1 MRLTIPMHLFKL
13 MSSFYLLKLVMPAVI
28 PLNQDQILHA
38 LAPELQAALQQIY
51 IFPSL
56 NSTNTWLLEQPHTCF
71 SVCLAEEQTA
81 GRGRR
86 GRVWQ
91 SPNSGNI
98 YFSLRWCFQQ
108 VPANYG
114 CLGLVVGVAV
124 VEALAA
130 YGLQGQMLKWPND
143 IYYQGQ
149 KLGGIL
155 LQTAQPLQQVVIG
168 IGLNT
173 GMQAS
178 MIPIDQAW
186 CDLSEILEQ
195 NIDRNRLIAAILKQ
209 LIPALQAFPQ
219 FNMAAFQQ
227 QWQRWDWLADQAVR
241 IDTGKEIL
249 EGIACGLGA
258 QGQLQVALADGHY
271 QAFSSADVSV
281 RQVL

>member
-1 MRLTIPMHLFKL
+1 
-13 MSSFYLLKLVMPAVI
+13 MPAVP
-28 PLNQDQILHA
+28 PLNQAQILTE
-38 LAPELQAALQQIY
+38 LTPELQAALQQIY

-56 NSTNTWLLEQPHTCF
+56 DSTNTWLLEQPNTCF

-86 GRVWQ
+86 GRTWQ

-98 YFSLRWCFQQ
+98 YFSFRWCFQA

-124 VEALAA
+124 AEALAA

-173 GMQAS
+173 GMQRAS
-178 MIPIDQAW
+178 ITNIDQAW
-186 CDLSEILEQ
+186 CDLSEILQES
-195 NIDRNRLIAAILKQ
+195 IDRNRLIAAILKA
-209 LIPALQAFPQ
+209 LIPALQAFPH
-219 FNMAAFQQ
+219 FNMFEFQQ

-241 IDTGKEIL
+241 IDTGKEVL
-249 EGIACGLGA
+249 QGKACGLDE
-258 QGQLQVALADGHY
+258 QGQLQVALADGSRR
-271 QAFSSADVSV
+271 AFSSADVSV
-281 RQVL
+281 RQLL